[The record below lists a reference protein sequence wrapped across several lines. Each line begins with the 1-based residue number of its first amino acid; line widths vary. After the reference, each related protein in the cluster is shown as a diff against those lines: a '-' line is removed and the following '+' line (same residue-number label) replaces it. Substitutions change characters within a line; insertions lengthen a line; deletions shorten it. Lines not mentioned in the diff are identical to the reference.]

1 MTNIQTDTNIPE
13 LKGQF
18 LVAYILGKLVEQV
31 CGCELLL
38 QQSIASLPPYPYV
51 TYTIIT
57 PDNGTTSDWLGENHQ
72 YTMRMQID
80 VHSGKPFEAND
91 LCQKLNASL
100 HDDSYRRW
108 FKQGN
113 VLPQSITNSS
123 NRTVLQGINYDND
136 LGFDCIFVINGT
148 HVYQPSDFDF
158 TYTSVAIDHI
168 DSSKQT
174 TVTPHGDIT
183 A

>member
-1 MTNIQTDTNIPE
+1 MTVTKMPDLT
-13 LKGQF
+13 GQF
-18 LVAYILGKLVEQV
+18 LIAYILGKLVEQV
-31 CGCELLL
+31 CECQLLL
-38 QQSIASLPPYPYV
+38 QQNIQTLPPGPYV
-51 TYTIIT
+51 TYTIVT
-57 PDNGTTSDWLGENHQ
+57 PEQEQTSDWLGSDRQ
-72 YTMRMQID
+72 YTCHFQID
-80 VHSGKPFEAND
+80 VHADQMFVAND
-91 LCQKLNASL
+91 LCTKLNAAL
-100 HDDSYRRW
+100 HDDGYRRW

-136 LGFDCIFVINGT
+136 LGFDCVFVINGT

-158 TYTSVAIDHI
+158 TYTSVTIDHI

-183 A
+183 G